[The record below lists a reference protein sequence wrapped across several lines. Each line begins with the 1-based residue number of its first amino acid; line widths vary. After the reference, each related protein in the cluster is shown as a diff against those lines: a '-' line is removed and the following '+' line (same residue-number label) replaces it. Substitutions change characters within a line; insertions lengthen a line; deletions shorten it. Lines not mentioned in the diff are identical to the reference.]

1 MELHPYL
8 QQEEFV
14 NWHSEK
20 GIQITQF
27 SPCGNLN
34 PFYRDVSWAKEEARA
49 VSPLVDHP
57 TLLGVEQKHGR
68 SPIQVS
74 LAWGIR
80 GGRSVIPKST
90 IGWQIR
96 ENIGAE
102 GIVLDDE
109 DLETIRAMDQKAR
122 FNDPRPDFG
131 YDLYVGLEGK
141 S

>member
-8 QQEEFV
+8 QQQEFV
-14 NWHSEK
+14 NWHNDR
-20 GIQITQF
+20 GIRITQF

-34 PFYRDVSWAKEEARA
+34 TFYRDVSWAKEETRA
-49 VSPLVDHP
+49 VDRLVDHP
-57 TLLGVEQKHGR
+57 TLLRVAQKHDR
-68 SPIQVS
+68 SPVQEA

-96 ENIGAE
+96 ENIDAE
-102 GIVLDDE
+102 SIMLDDE
-109 DLETIRAMDQKAR
+109 DMAAIRTMDQKVR
-122 FNDPRPDFG
+122 FNDPSPDFG
-131 YDLYVGLEGK
+131 YNLYIGLEGK

>member
-8 QQEEFV
+8 QQHEFV
-14 NWHSEK
+14 DWHDDR
-20 GIQITQF
+20 GIRITQF

-34 PFYRDVSWAKEEARA
+34 TFYRDVSWAKEEARA
-49 VSPLVDHP
+49 MGRLVDHP
-57 TLLGVEQKHGR
+57 TLLGMAQKHGR
-68 SPIQVS
+68 SPIQLA
-74 LAWGIR
+74 LAWGVR

-96 ENIGAE
+96 ENIEAE
-102 GIVLDDE
+102 EIALDDE
-109 DLETIRAMDQKAR
+109 DLAAIRAMDQGAR
-122 FNDPRPDFG
+122 FNDPSADFG